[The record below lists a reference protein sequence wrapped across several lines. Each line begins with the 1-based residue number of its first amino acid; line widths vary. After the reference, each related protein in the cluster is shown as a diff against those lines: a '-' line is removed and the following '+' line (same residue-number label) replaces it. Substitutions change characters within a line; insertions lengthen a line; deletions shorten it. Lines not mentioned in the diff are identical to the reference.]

1 MNDPVDAIL
10 DALADR
16 TRRAIV
22 TRLADGATT
31 TATELTDAFPMSR
44 QALVKHLQ
52 VLREA
57 GLVTSERRGRETR
70 YKLRAEGLQVVTGW
84 LEDISGTW
92 EDRLRRLKAEAEA
105 KAEAAGSNDNR
116 HR

>member
-1 MNDPVDAIL
+1 VNDPVDAVL

-16 TRRAIV
+16 TRREIV
-22 TRLADGATT
+22 ARLADGATP

-52 VLREA
+52 VLRKA

-70 YKLRAEGLQVVTGW
+70 YELRAEGLNVVTGW

-92 EDRLRRLKAEAEA
+92 EDRLRRLKAQAEA
-105 KAEAAGSNDNR
+105 RAEATAKDSNR
-116 HR
+116 GR